1 VITASNI
8 DTNILFQIKLLPNID
23 QLFVHELL
31 VEPSVVFK
39 NDLTIINTNG
49 IITKSKVI
57 TAKGISN
64 NQRFVD
70 LM

>member
-8 DTNILFQIKLLPNID
+8 DINILFQIKLLPNID

-57 TAKGISN
+57 IAKGISN